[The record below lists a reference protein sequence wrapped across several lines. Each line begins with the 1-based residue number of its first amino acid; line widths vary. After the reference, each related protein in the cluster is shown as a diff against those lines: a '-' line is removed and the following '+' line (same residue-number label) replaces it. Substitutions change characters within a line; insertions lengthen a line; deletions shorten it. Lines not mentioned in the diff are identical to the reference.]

1 MARPAAMSRP
11 CPTSRASRARSCPT
25 STTWCSRRTV
35 AKTPS
40 ASSRRRMGR
49 VSPRCPWARGRTAS
63 RTIPGVVVCSPR
75 TSEIRQSETPVR
87 CPSSTS
93 RRRPASPTFPSAGG
107 RGGRCSIRRPA
118 CSTSTSPSRR
128 RSSSSRRVTR
138 SGSNGSSRSRARAR
152 TGSTSTSRRDGF
164 SAPATG
170 CGSSWCMRIRA
181 TSWAKSRSGACRTS
195 SSSTRLGGGCTSPL
209 ATPGSSRC
217 SIPRPCAVARR
228 CGPRRAPTP
237 WRSTPRRT
245 SSTPS
250 CRTHTARPSISTLS
264 EEIDM
269 TNPARL
275 DIIASFLKL
284 GATSYGGPAIMGVM
298 QAELQ
303 QKRQWVSKERFIEGL
318 SIVNMLP
325 GATATQLAIFLG
337 YARGGLWGGLLAG
350 LCFVLPAFFVMLA
363 LTVAYAAFG
372 VSPVIQG
379 ALYGLGPVVLAIFA
393 LAVYRLGRSAA
404 SSVSQAIIAVLAAA
418 ASIATPLGIAGILV
432 LAGGAGVLLFH
443 SRRAGAILA
452 VAAVSVLAVIPAAV
466 WVMSGPVA
474 VVAGSVPNRESLF
487 DIGTYFFKVGA
498 FTVGGGL
505 TMIAFIQDQVVGQ
518 YHWLTPREFIDG
530 LALGQFTPGP
540 VLMVA
545 AYVGYKVGGL
555 SGAAVA
561 AAAAFLP
568 SFVLMLA

>member
-1 MARPAAMSRP
+1 
-11 CPTSRASRARSCPT
+11 
-25 STTWCSRRTV
+25 
-35 AKTPS
+35 
-40 ASSRRRMGR
+40 
-49 VSPRCPWARGRTAS
+49 
-63 RTIPGVVVCSPR
+63 
-75 TSEIRQSETPVR
+75 
-87 CPSSTS
+87 
-93 RRRPASPTFPSAGG
+93 
-107 RGGRCSIRRPA
+107 
-118 CSTSTSPSRR
+118 
-128 RSSSSRRVTR
+128 
-138 SGSNGSSRSRARAR
+138 
-152 TGSTSTSRRDGF
+152 
-164 SAPATG
+164 
-170 CGSSWCMRIRA
+170 
-181 TSWAKSRSGACRTS
+181 
-195 SSSTRLGGGCTSPL
+195 
-209 ATPGSSRC
+209 
-217 SIPRPCAVARR
+217 
-228 CGPRRAPTP
+228 
-237 WRSTPRRT
+237 
-245 SSTPS
+245 
-250 CRTHTARPSISTLS
+250 
-264 EEIDM
+264 M

-568 SFVLMLA
+568 SFVLMLAILPALDRVRKVAWTRAIMKGMGPAVIGVLAVSLFRLAPYAIPDPFAVVILAASLGVMTVWRVGSFQAMLGGAVLGMLRSRVAGV